1 LIRWREPDDRPEALA
16 AENSKRGG
24 VSMYHMIRN
33 TSLKRLL
40 VVEAPAL
47 SLAFLT
53 AELFYK
59 FGSFGL
65 ECLAF
70 LATWFVI
77 SLVFDLI
84 GRRSIFKAEAR

>member
-1 LIRWREPDDRPEALA
+1 
-16 AENSKRGG
+16 
-24 VSMYHMIRN
+24 MYHMIRN

-40 VVEAPAL
+40 ILEVPAL
-47 SLAFLT
+47 SFAFLT

-65 ECLAF
+65 ECMAF
-70 LATWFVI
+70 LATWFVF
-77 SLVFDLI
+77 SLMFDLI

>member
-1 LIRWREPDDRPEALA
+1 
-16 AENSKRGG
+16 
-24 VSMYHMIRN
+24 MYHMIRN

-40 VVEAPAL
+40 ILEAPAL

-70 LATWFVI
+70 LATWFVL
-77 SLVFDLI
+77 SLIFDFI
-84 GRRSIFKAEAR
+84 GRRSIFKTEAR